1 MFEFRRENSII
12 LIFFFLNFWM
22 FFVRKIGF
30 SDFFNF
36 EKKINFC
43 GKIPFFIL
51 QITEPVAHLSEIMR
65 SFFDCD
71 TIPPEPNIFSP
82 GFLPDRTNKYIVK
95 SHSNEFNNNQRSQV
109 VWSILNRTRYKNEC
123 PEKVGIQRLIAKQ
136 VWKLI
141 QKYGV
146 WKSQKKSHST
156 LRAKLRLHFEWT
168 KVH

>member
-1 MFEFRRENSII
+1 
-12 LIFFFLNFWM
+12 
-22 FFVRKIGF
+22 
-30 SDFFNF
+30 
-36 EKKINFC
+36 
-43 GKIPFFIL
+43 
-51 QITEPVAHLSEIMR
+51 MR

-136 VWKLI
+136 VKNT
-141 QKYGV
+141 QKNFFNLFIFSIYYLFFWV
-146 WKSQKKSHST
+146 FSRIVSFFPKFS
-156 LRAKLRLHFEWT
+156 LLFRIFFEFFFFGIFF
-168 KVH
+168 

>member
-1 MFEFRRENSII
+1 
-12 LIFFFLNFWM
+12 
-22 FFVRKIGF
+22 
-30 SDFFNF
+30 
-36 EKKINFC
+36 
-43 GKIPFFIL
+43 
-51 QITEPVAHLSEIMR
+51 MR

-136 VWKLI
+136 VKILKKIRNFFLFFDFFSFLGFFPNSFLFLSSEIFPSFSNFFRIFFRNFFLI
-141 QKYGV
+141 F
-146 WKSQKKSHST
+146 
-156 LRAKLRLHFEWT
+156 FE
-168 KVH
+168 

>member
-1 MFEFRRENSII
+1 MNPERSK
-12 LIFFFLNFWM
+12 LIFGA
-22 FFVRKIGF
+22 KIQI
-30 SDFFNF
+30 SRL
-36 EKKINFC
+36 
-43 GKIPFFIL
+43 L
-51 QITEPVAHLSEIMR
+51 QITEPVAQFSDLMR

-136 VWKLI
+136 VRLI
-141 QKYGV
+141 PF
-146 WKSQKKSHST
+146 SQS
-156 LRAKLRLHFEWT
+156 L
-168 KVH
+168 

>member
-1 MFEFRRENSII
+1 M
-12 LIFFFLNFWM
+12 IFGANIQISRL
-22 FFVRKIGF
+22 
-30 SDFFNF
+30 
-36 EKKINFC
+36 
-43 GKIPFFIL
+43 L
-51 QITEPVAHLSEIMR
+51 QITEPVAQFSDLMR

-136 VWKLI
+136 VRLI
-141 QKYGV
+141 PFYTSV
-146 WKSQKKSHST
+146 TFVLKSRHLPSNN
-156 LRAKLRLHFEWT
+156 LCRGL
-168 KVH
+168 